1 MVKSGN
7 KEIWDHR
14 RAEVLFTLDSNLKI
28 IYSRFNN
35 NKYFAKK
42 RVNGIEHL

>member
-14 RAEVLFTLDSNLKI
+14 RAEVLFTLDSNLKK